1 MATGVAVAARA
12 SCSPEWLAWPTVPEV
27 ILSESIVRAKR
38 RAAFALSLILRA
50 FVWSVVMKSFLIV
63 LAMVTAPM
71 LVACTHEVA
80 HEESTH
86 KNIFGQTTHESTSVQ
101 KNDVT
106 GDVQTQHE
114 KVRY

>member
-1 MATGVAVAARA
+1 
-12 SCSPEWLAWPTVPEV
+12 
-27 ILSESIVRAKR
+27 
-38 RAAFALSLILRA
+38 
-50 FVWSVVMKSFLIV
+50 MKTLMMVLV
-63 LAMVTAPM
+63 LAAAPLM
-71 LVACTHEVA
+71 TACTHEVA

-106 GDVQTQHE
+106 GDVNAEHT